1 MAYYYGVIRLY
12 RYQNYRQKSIR
23 LITGSEYLAHS
34 EPLFKELEL
43 LKIEDLY
50 KLKILKFYYNLS
62 YGLLPSY
69 FDCYLDVLNVNT
81 PCGYEL
87 RQSVRP
93 KIRLP
98 RTRLIF
104 TESCLLYQLIKI
116 INCTQTNNPEIL
128 EKIHEKTYTY
138 LGFNFNVTRIYLS
151 TYTYECTVPNC
162 FKCGLFFRYSAIII
176 IVLKLNPCRSE
187 IILFVIRNSNNAL

>member
-1 MAYYYGVIRLY
+1 MPYFLSHMTYGLLLWGNQVEQVSKL
-12 RYQNYRQKSIR
+12 QKKSFR

-69 FDCYLDVLNVNT
+69 FNCYLDVLNVST

-87 RQSVRP
+87 RQS
-93 KIRLP
+93 
-98 RTRLIF
+98 T
-104 TESCLLYQLIKI
+104 
-116 INCTQTNNPEIL
+116 
-128 EKIHEKTYTY
+128 
-138 LGFNFNVTRIYLS
+138 
-151 TYTYECTVPNC
+151 
-162 FKCGLFFRYSAIII
+162 
-176 IVLKLNPCRSE
+176 
-187 IILFVIRNSNNAL
+187 